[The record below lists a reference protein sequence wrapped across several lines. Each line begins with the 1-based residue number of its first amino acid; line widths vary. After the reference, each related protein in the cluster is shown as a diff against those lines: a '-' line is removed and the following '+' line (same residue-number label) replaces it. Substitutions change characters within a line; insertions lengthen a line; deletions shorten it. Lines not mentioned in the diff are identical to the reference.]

1 MLSSV
6 PGQRSLLGSAALASD
21 KAGSWLGLPGAV
33 PSAGAPALDRVLQN
47 IAAKIALVAVWCQV
61 EGGGG
66 LHLELCVTATLS
78 FYCGRY

>member
-6 PGQRSLLGSAALASD
+6 PGQRSLLGSAALACD

-61 EGGGG
+61 GGGG
-66 LHLELCVTATLS
+66 LHLELCVTATLR